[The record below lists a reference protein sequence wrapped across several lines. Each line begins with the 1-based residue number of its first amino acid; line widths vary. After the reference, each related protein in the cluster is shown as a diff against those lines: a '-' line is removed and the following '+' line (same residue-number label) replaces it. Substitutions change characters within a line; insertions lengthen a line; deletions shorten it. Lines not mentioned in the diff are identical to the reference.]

1 MKYQERY
8 QPILIGVNGV
18 FAISGNSIGGFLCK
32 TAGTVTVTKVN
43 EITGAND
50 TIIDTHPV
58 TAGVYYP
65 LPFHLGSNGG
75 TFTAA
80 GGASGTLGI

>member
-8 QPILIGVNGV
+8 QPILVGLDATVRIET
-18 FAISGNSIGGFLCK
+18 NSVGGFLCK
-32 TAGTVTVTKVN
+32 TAGTISISEFN
-43 EITGAND
+43 EINGTTVLIVDA
-50 TIIDTHPV
+50 HPV

-65 LPFHLGSNGG
+65 LPFFLGSNGG

-80 GGASGTLGI
+80 GGASGTLGV

>member
-8 QPILIGVNGV
+8 QPVLVGVNGT
-18 FAISGNSIGGFLCK
+18 FKIESNSIGGFLCK
-32 TAGTVTVTKVN
+32 TAGTISVSDFN
-43 EITGAND
+43 ELTGA
-50 TIIDTHPV
+50 TVLVIDAHPV

-65 LPFHLGSNGG
+65 LPFYLGSSGG